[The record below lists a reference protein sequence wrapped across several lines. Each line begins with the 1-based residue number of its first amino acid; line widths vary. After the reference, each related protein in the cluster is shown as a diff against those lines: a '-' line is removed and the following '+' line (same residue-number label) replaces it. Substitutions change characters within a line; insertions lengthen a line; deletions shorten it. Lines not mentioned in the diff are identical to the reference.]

1 MASPSKDVPGV
12 TSISAI
18 QVIDSFHLISIYQPG
33 YTYAPSI
40 SKVYD
45 HVIIISIVTNPKPQ
59 SKS

>member
-1 MASPSKDVPGV
+1 MASPSMAVPGV
-12 TSISAI
+12 ASINVI
-18 QVIDSFHLISIYQPG
+18 QVIDSFLFFSIYQPG

-45 HVIIISIVTNPKPQ
+45 PVIIISVIANPKPQ